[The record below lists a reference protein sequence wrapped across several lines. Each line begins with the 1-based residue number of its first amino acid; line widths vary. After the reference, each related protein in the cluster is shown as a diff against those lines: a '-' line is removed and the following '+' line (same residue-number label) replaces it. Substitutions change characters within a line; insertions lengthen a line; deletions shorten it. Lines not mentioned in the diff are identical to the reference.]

1 MFADRITSSTSYS
14 TWRPETCRP
23 VPLGMFSVTVFKVA
37 TLPAKALRTGLESR
51 LKRSQ
56 RIDRDR
62 TSDIAA
68 AAS

>member
-1 MFADRITSSTSYS
+1 
-14 TWRPETCRP
+14 
-23 VPLGMFSVTVFKVA
+23 MFSVTVFKVA